1 MAMERTLAALLAA
14 ETEARGIVE
23 KAEKEARELREQTQQ
38 KTQEII
44 RTAEQQEEQETQ
56 QAMEEARRQ
65 VMLTKNKISDRSEK
79 TAQNWEELFQK
90 NYNTVVEFIMS
101 RILDT

>member
-1 MAMERTLAALLAA
+1 MAMERTLAVLLAA

-38 KTQEII
+38 EAQEII
-44 RTAEQQEEQETQ
+44 KTAEQQEEQETQ
-56 QAMEEARRQ
+56 QVMEEARRQ
-65 VMLTKNKISDRSEK
+65 VMLARNEILDRSEK

-90 NYNTVVEFIMS
+90 NCNAVVEFIMS